1 MKSPKLG
8 YSRKKTGRGG
18 IDNMEFPSKVPY
30 RDWGKS
36 DNGAFRTKLREA
48 LGRVESHD
56 YKSFEQT
63 FLSLLN
69 FHAPMKSK
77 KQHVNHKSYMT
88 IMK

>member
-1 MKSPKLG
+1 
-8 YSRKKTGRGG
+8 
-18 IDNMEFPSKVPY
+18 MEFPSKVPY
-30 RDWGKS
+30 RDWGKF
-36 DNGAFRTKLREA
+36 DNGVFRTKLREA

-77 KQHVNHKSYMT
+77 KQHENYKSYMT
-88 IMK
+88 KTLHKAIMK

>member
-1 MKSPKLG
+1 
-8 YSRKKTGRGG
+8 
-18 IDNMEFPSKVPY
+18 MEFPSKVPY
-30 RDWGKS
+30 RDWGKF
-36 DNGAFRTKLREA
+36 DNGVFRTKLREA

-77 KQHVNHKSYMT
+77 KQHANYKSYMT
-88 IMK
+88 KTLHKAIMK